1 MTSPLE
7 RVWYGESV
15 AARLARA
22 ALRPAELLFSGAV
35 RLRGSLYDH
44 GWLRSHAS
52 PLPAL
57 AIGNVS
63 VGGTGKTPVA
73 AWAVARLR
81 DRGARPAVVL
91 RGYGGDEPLVH
102 QALNPGV
109 PVIADPDRVRGARAA
124 LEAGADCVVL
134 DDAFQHRRLAR
145 TADWVLVSA
154 ERFDR
159 ATHLLPA
166 GPLREPHRAIA
177 RADVVIVTRKTES
190 ASRAADVAE
199 RLEAEW
205 RVAAAVVHLAP
216 DGVVDA
222 LDATRRSLDALRD
235 IPVLIV
241 AGVGAPELFFDQLR
255 EHGMLDP
262 HVIAYG
268 DHHAFTAADVQVIL
282 RTAARAQAVVCTL
295 KDAVKL
301 APLWP
306 RDGLPLWYVSQRAD
320 VERGA
325 QMLDASLASILAA
338 RASAP
343 STAGSAG

>member
-1 MTSPLE
+1 MTTPLE
-7 RVWYGESV
+7 RVWYGDSV

-22 ALRPAELLFSGAV
+22 ALLPAELLYGGAV

-73 AWAVARLR
+73 AWAVAQLR
-81 DRGARPAVVL
+81 ERGARPAVVL

-102 QALNPGV
+102 EALNPGV
-109 PVIADPDRVRGARAA
+109 PVVVDADRVRGTRSA
-124 LEAGADCVVL
+124 LQAGADCVVL
-134 DDAFQHRRLAR
+134 DDAFQHRRLQR
-145 TADWVLVSA
+145 TADWVLLSA
-154 ERFDR
+154 ERFDHT
-159 ATHLLPA
+159 THLLPA
-166 GPLREPHRAIA
+166 GPLREPQRAVA
-177 RADVVIVTRKTES
+177 RADVVVVTRKI
-190 ASRAADVAE
+190 AAARGAADVAA
-199 RLEAEW
+199 RLEAAW
-205 RVAAAVVHLAP
+205 RVPAAVIHLAP

-222 LDATRRSLDALRD
+222 LDGQRRGLGELRD
-235 IPVLIV
+235 VRVLVV
-241 AGVGAPELFFDQLR
+241 AGVGAPEHFFDQLR
-255 EHGMLDP
+255 EHGLLNP
-262 HVIAYG
+262 HVMAYG
-268 DHHAFTAADVQVIL
+268 DHHAFTPADVERMM
-282 RTAARAQAVVCTL
+282 RTATRAEAVVCTL

-306 RDGLPLWYVSQRAD
+306 RDGLPLWYVSQRTD

-325 QMLDASLASILAA
+325 HVLDASLASILSA

-343 STAGSAG
+343 STAGTTG